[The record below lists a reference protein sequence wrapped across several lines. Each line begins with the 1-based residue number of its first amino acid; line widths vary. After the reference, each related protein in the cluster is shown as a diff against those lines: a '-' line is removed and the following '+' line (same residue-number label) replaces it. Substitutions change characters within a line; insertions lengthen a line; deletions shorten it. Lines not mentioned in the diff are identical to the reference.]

1 MRMSCASWL
10 AKQQSI
16 EELQSPVAAIRFQ
29 SNSAH
34 IEALDGR
41 AYHSFASI
49 HEGQACLCGQR
60 YMVRV
65 NVVLNLVDYPM
76 AVCQGAP
83 MASGGGVRMEV
94 RDEYI
99 PSR

>member
-1 MRMSCASWL
+1 
-10 AKQQSI
+10 
-16 EELQSPVAAIRFQ
+16 
-29 SNSAH
+29 
-34 IEALDGR
+34 
-41 AYHSFASI
+41 
-49 HEGQACLCGQR
+49 
-60 YMVRV
+60 MVRV